1 MFQNKHLKCL
11 LDRLDTM
18 TMAASIEARV
28 PFLDHEIVE
37 FINTVP
43 FKFKLKWKSN
53 FHKIIS
59 LFSSSKNLLKK
70 MI

>member
-59 LFSSSKNLLKK
+59 LFSSSKKFTEK